1 MNEDA
6 SMNDKRDIL
15 NGPYILQTNNS
26 WKLSIYKYIAI
37 FYINFETIQE
47 KYSFLIVLTEKSHPI
62 YYNILKFNNELYK
75 KCLFKCNKAEKP

>member
-6 SMNDKRDIL
+6 SMDDKRDIF

-37 FYINFETIQE
+37 FYINFETI
-47 KYSFLIVLTEKSHPI
+47 
-62 YYNILKFNNELYK
+62 
-75 KCLFKCNKAEKP
+75 